1 MGLAAAGYAGTDVI
15 EAFAQKLGA
24 AKQPQFKVPSLPNVD
39 YSVIAAQPPAKVQPS
54 IVGHAKEL
62 AAAQGFAPAIQAAAK
77 RSPRRGVGLCHCFK
91 GIRLGVDTAP
101 TWSCRDWRLG
111 ARKGPEPMPPDSLG
125 WGRGLMQI
133 DYGAFEFARTGDWA
147 DPSANIDFGCN
158 LLAEN
163 LAYFKKIAGDDDPLR
178 AGIAAYNC
186 GRGNVSKAL
195 ALGGD
200 VDLYTTGHNY
210 SSDVLARAQWFKQHI
225 SPVS

>member
-1 MGLAAAGYAGTDVI
+1 
-15 EAFAQKLGA
+15 
-24 AKQPQFKVPSLPNVD
+24 
-39 YSVIAAQPPAKVQPS
+39 
-54 IVGHAKEL
+54 
-62 AAAQGFAPAIQAAAK
+62 
-77 RSPRRGVGLCHCFK
+77 
-91 GIRLGVDTAP
+91 
-101 TWSCRDWRLG
+101 
-111 ARKGPEPMPPDSLG
+111 MPPDSLG

-147 DPSANIDFGCN
+147 DASANIDFGCN

-163 LAYFKKIAGDDDPLR
+163 LVYFKKIAGDDDPLR